1 MKFSIVSLMT
11 VVSITAWC
19 LALYNTPAAFRGT
32 FIAVSMLAII
42 CALFAIAM
50 TSPVGEKGNIEA
62 EKNWL
67 LQAFE
72 PTFKT
77 AGIAFVAVVL
87 VSIIMLLLAVA
98 FVIGHFVTGT

>member
-50 TSPVGEKGNIEA
+50 TSPVDEKGHIEA

-87 VSIIMLLLAVA
+87 VSIIMLLVAVA